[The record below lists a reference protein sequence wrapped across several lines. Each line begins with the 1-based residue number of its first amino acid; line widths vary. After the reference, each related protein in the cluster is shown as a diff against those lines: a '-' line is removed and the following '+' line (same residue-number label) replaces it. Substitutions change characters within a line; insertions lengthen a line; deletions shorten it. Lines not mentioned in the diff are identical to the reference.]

1 MSLGPWSVSRQRA
14 ASDLSSPAA
23 NEPLCQSIACE
34 FLLECSYSTCL
45 GASVMRVLLYW
56 EHYSMQSMRSFMAE
70 NCRLGGHPFTA
81 DAHCRSGWP
90 PHVTRIKTR
99 ILRNAGSNGSLRPCL
114 GHQRVKETV
123 TTSRFE
129 ALLITAYLD
138 FIAALFIRWLC
149 RSIYLE
155 P

>member
-1 MSLGPWSVSRQRA
+1 MSLGPWSVPRQRA

-23 NEPLCQSIACE
+23 NEPLCQSSACE
-34 FLLECSYSTCL
+34 LVLECSCSISL
-45 GASVMRVLLYW
+45 GAPAMQVLLYR
-56 EHYSMQSMRSFMAE
+56 EYHCYVEYEILVAIE
-70 NCRLGGHPFTA
+70 GHLGRHPFTA
-81 DAHCRSGWP
+81 SAQCRSGWP
-90 PHVTRIKTR
+90 PHVIRIKTR
-99 ILRNAGSNGSLRPCL
+99 ILRNADSNGSLRPCL
-114 GHQRVKETV
+114 SHQRVKETV

-138 FIAALFIRWLC
+138 FIAAMFIRWLC